1 MKALAYKGYK
11 AAIEFDADDEIFVGR
26 ILGINDVVGFHATTV
41 KALKEAFHEAVDDY
55 IAACIKAGKQP
66 EKTMSGNLM
75 LRIAPD
81 VHANAIIAAESA
93 GKSLNQWSEDVLREA
108 TSRLS
113 KSVKSGAHR
122 MPRRQRKT
130 A

>member
-26 ILGINDVVGFHATTV
+26 ILGINDVVGFHATV

-55 IAACIKAGKQP
+55 VGACTKAGKQP

-81 VHANAIIAAESA
+81 VHANAVIAAESA

-113 KSVKSGAHR
+113 KSVKSVAHR